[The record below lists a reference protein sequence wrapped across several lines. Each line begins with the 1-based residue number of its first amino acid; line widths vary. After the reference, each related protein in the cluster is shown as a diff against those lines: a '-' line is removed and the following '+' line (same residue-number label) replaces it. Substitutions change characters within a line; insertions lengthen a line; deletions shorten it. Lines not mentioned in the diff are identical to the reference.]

1 MTLKPPAPIIVH
13 YRRPSCLPWLCA
25 CLLAISPSICLATG
39 TIFST
44 GFEAPY
50 VLGPLQGQPSG
61 SPAWVTAGSGTS
73 TATIENTIVN
83 SGTQAVQ
90 VVKAGA
96 ANSDRRWA
104 VPVSGYP
111 TQRYVLVDWDMRVS
125 QPSILTGFGPFFGM
139 ETYDATIAPAVL
151 GTLGVDAT
159 TGDVLYQAQGTG
171 ALTETGTVVNF

>member
-1 MTLKPPAPIIVH
+1 MSLFLLTLQNVQQ
-13 YRRPSCLPWLCA
+13 RRLLRRLAFSVFVFALSPLLCHA
-25 CLLAISPSICLATG
+25 AG
-39 TIFST
+39 TVFST
-44 GFEAPY
+44 GFESPY

-73 TATIENTIVN
+73 TASVENTVVN

-125 QPSILTGFGPFFGM
+125 PSSILTGSGTGFGPF
-139 ETYDATIAPAVL
+139 
-151 GTLGVDAT
+151 
-159 TGDVLYQAQGTG
+159 
-171 ALTETGTVVNF
+171 